1 MDDYT
6 VSSLSESKNEWCA
19 RLVNTLTMPIIQGFK
34 SIFDEAWK
42 LCEENTQ
49 KDKYLM
55 TFQTFLTRVP
65 QWNATIIETEQKRIN
80 ETSGCGYL
88 EELITCVHVIHLKAL
103 TCVRVGQKQKKID
116 LNIPSINEFIHKI
129 YINVA
134 RKLYTTI
141 YLFEKNIPP
150 LEVQKRNRELECIIK
165 ECILNTVRESI
176 PVENILRAYMDET
189 VEQDVEVKE
198 VIEET
203 PIPQAPQV
211 LDDNDDNDN
220 GNDNGNNNGNDNG
233 NNNGNINNN
242 NNNNGNINNNGNN
255 NGNINNDNG
264 NDNGNNNNGNNDNG
278 NNNDNIN
285 NISNGNGNGNKQD
298 TLIYDM
304 FEPSEIKNT
313 IPTETMQNIKIS
325 FSDQDMTRDIAGN
338 DNSVNAPKTIERLE
352 ELSNKEKEYNNDD
365 DDDNDNDTLQIGGDI
380 ELDFTDVNNLNKNL
394 ELNDPPILDDIEI
407 LN

>member
-220 GNDNGNNNGNDNG
+220 GNNNGNDNG
-233 NNNGNINNN
+233 NNNGN
-242 NNNNGNINNNGNN
+242 
-255 NGNINNDNG
+255 NDNG
-264 NDNGNNNNGNNDNG
+264 NG
-278 NNNDNIN
+278 NNND

-365 DDDNDNDTLQIGGDI
+365 DDDNDTLQIGDDI

-407 LN
+407 LS